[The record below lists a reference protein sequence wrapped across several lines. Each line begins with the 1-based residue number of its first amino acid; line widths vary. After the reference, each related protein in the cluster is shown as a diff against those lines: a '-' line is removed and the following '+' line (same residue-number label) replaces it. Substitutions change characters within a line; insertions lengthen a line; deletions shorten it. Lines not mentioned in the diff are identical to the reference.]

1 MKFSFLV
8 RKQDNKSREQFMTAA
23 SMIRSLID
31 ATLNMQFPYFKILL
45 FCIQPKSI
53 TFHKLFHIFLLL
65 KY

>member
-8 RKQDNKSREQFMTAA
+8 RKQDNKSREQFMTAV

-53 TFHKLFHIFLLL
+53 TCKLFHIFLLL

>member
-31 ATLNMQFPYFKILL
+31 ATLNMQFPYFKNFTLL
-45 FCIQPKSI
+45 YPTKE
-53 TFHKLFHIFLLL
+53 
-65 KY
+65 YYM